1 VTASDAKRQPSL
13 GELIGV
19 ATFLIG
25 LVSAWLYVTGWTYAY
40 HYFDRF
46 GIPLLMV
53 DIPKEMYFV
62 YGGIVLR
69 QFLFIVLASGA
80 VGLLFLVLRRKIGA
94 KWHRSGNWPKAATGL
109 VALLAL
115 AAFFWTGRY
124 AAVVVAHRQYVLQ
137 RENDYAGY
145 RRVQVLLKQDSA
157 PQTASPDSSGDLARG
172 CYRLLLHNNDRLFLL
187 RSFKG
192 APAADLPVLILPWD
206 RIALTRVLPDYSS
219 CG

>member
-115 AAFFWTGRY
+115 AALFWTGRY
-124 AAVVVAHRQYVLQ
+124 AAVVV
-137 RENDYAGY
+137 Y